1 MNRSEA
7 FGLSLIVI
15 AGVLWGTIGVVSRWL
30 TGEGLSPLTISTFR
44 FLIAAAILLVWAGR
58 VYGPQR
64 LFALNR
70 EDALLMMLN
79 GAMLAI
85 SQTSYLTAIERIGVT
100 VSTLIVICAA
110 PLIVAAYARIIR
122 KESPDGRVTFALIAS
137 VAGTAMLVGV
147 PPDGSET
154 TDLTGGIVFSLLSA
168 VSYAAVVQI
177 GHILTRRHEPLR
189 INAVSFAIG
198 AVVLVAVAVP
208 ADVRLPDSSS
218 QWLLLAYLGVFPS
231 VTAYALFLRGM
242 RVTSATVAS
251 ILVLLEPLVAA
262 LLAAAIFGERL
273 SPLGV
278 AGGALMCAGFL
289 ALVRNKS

>member
-7 FGLSLIVI
+7 FGLSLILI

-30 TGEGLSPLTISTFR
+30 TDAGLSALTISTFR
-44 FLIAAAILLVWAGR
+44 FTIAAVILLVWAGR
-58 VYGPQR
+58 VYGGRR

-70 EDALLMMLN
+70 DDALLMLLN
-79 GAMLAI
+79 GAMLAL
-85 SQTSYLTAIERIGVT
+85 SQTAYLIAIERIGVT
-100 VSTLIVICAA
+100 ISTLIVICAA
-110 PLIVAAYARIIR
+110 PLIVAAYARVIR

-137 VAGTAMLVGV
+137 VVGTAMLVGV
-147 PPDGSET
+147 PSGGVET
-154 TDLTGGIVFSLLSA
+154 TDLTGGVLFSLLSA

-177 GHILTRRHEPLR
+177 GHVLTRRYEPLQ
-189 INAVSFAIG
+189 INAVSFATG
-198 AVVLVAVAVP
+198 AAALLAMTALSSVSVP
-208 ADVRLPDSSS
+208 TTPD

-242 RVTSATVAS
+242 RVTSATAAS

-278 AGGALMCAGFL
+278 VGGALMCLGFL
-289 ALVRNKS
+289 ALARR